1 MTRLSIQSLAAGVA
15 PFAQVDE
22 TLVGGKGSP
31 HEKLVLLAAEADG
44 RCVSPTPRTT
54 MKGR

>member
-1 MTRLSIQSLAAGVA
+1 VAVPILKVETPAAIV
-15 PFAQVDE
+15 
-22 TLVGGKGSP
+22 P
-31 HEKLVLLAAEADG
+31 HEELVLLAAEADG